1 MIDLETIRLWVD
13 ELGYRVDVED
23 ATTLRIRVREGFT
36 ELPPFFIQYT
46 GSWVVLS
53 MLEVLSED
61 AVLFEEL
68 PLRLLEANRE
78 MRLAKFAFGEGD
90 KVLLCAEL
98 PTESL
103 DRSELSDA
111 VDRLIEYA
119 ATYRRALLGVLGVL
133 GRPSITS
140 G

>member
-1 MIDLETIRLWVD
+1 MDLDTVQKWVD
-13 ELGYRVDVED
+13 EIGYRADLEN
-23 ATTLRIRVREGFT
+23 ATTLRIRAREGGFS

-46 GSWVVLS
+46 GEWVVLS
-53 MLEVLSED
+53 MLEVFGKE
-61 AVLFEEL
+61 AVLIEGL
-68 PLRLLEANRE
+68 SLRLLEANRE
-78 MRLAKFAFGEGD
+78 MRLAKFALGEDD

-119 ATYRRALLGVLGVL
+119 ATYRGMLLGVP
-133 GRPSITS
+133 GRRPLTS